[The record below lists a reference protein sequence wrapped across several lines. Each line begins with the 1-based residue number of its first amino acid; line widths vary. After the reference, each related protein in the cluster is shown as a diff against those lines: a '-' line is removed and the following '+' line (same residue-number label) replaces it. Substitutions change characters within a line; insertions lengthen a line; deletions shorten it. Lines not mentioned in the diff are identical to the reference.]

1 MKKAILGKKL
11 GMTQIFKEDGELVP
25 VTVIEAGPCVVI
37 QVKNNEIDKYAAVKI
52 GYSDIREKLVN
63 KPIKGQYEKA
73 EAPYKR
79 YMREFRFENSSDY
92 KVGDEIKVDAFEAG
106 DIIDVS
112 GNGKGKGFQGVIK
125 RWNQSRG
132 PMTHGSH
139 YHRRPGSM
147 GSSSSPSKVFKNK
160 HLPGH
165 MGAKKITVQNLEI
178 VRVIAEKN
186 LILVKGSV
194 PGAKGNLLTVRDAVK
209 QS

>member
-37 QVKNNEIDKYAAVKI
+37 QVKNNEIDKYEAVKI